1 MPAGP
6 PSAPSESPSASPS
19 PTPSTV
25 SSPPTLA
32 AITQQELSNATLSL
46 PSWSDGNGCPS
57 GTVKLHNGQFG
68 GGHVPSSQL
77 LKAASVDLDRDGS
90 ADSVAIFICHG
101 GDPGLEM
108 AMGFHR
114 APDGSIQTLG
124 KVVTGIYTIPDV
136 RAGAAGTV
144 QLQVSDLAGSDGVA
158 ATGQVKQW
166 RTYQWD
172 GTRFNQTAG
181 STSFT
186 TSIPALAVTLSDLTP
201 LQEQGENLIQIRIG
215 DQKLAI
221 QPPLGKVILK

>member
-19 PTPSTV
+19 PTPSTA

-32 AITQQELSNATLSL
+32 AITQQDVSNATLSL

-108 AMGFHR
+108 A
-114 APDGSIQTLG
+114 
-124 KVVTGIYTIPDV
+124 
-136 RAGAAGTV
+136 
-144 QLQVSDLAGSDGVA
+144 
-158 ATGQVKQW
+158 
-166 RTYQWD
+166 
-172 GTRFNQTAG
+172 
-181 STSFT
+181 
-186 TSIPALAVTLSDLTP
+186 
-201 LQEQGENLIQIRIG
+201 
-215 DQKLAI
+215 
-221 QPPLGKVILK
+221 